1 MGMRFNPPPGWPPA
15 PEGWAPGPG
24 WQPDPWWPPAPPGWP
39 MWVSDESGT
48 PMSLPSAQP
57 TVPPAYPSV
66 VHPSFVY
73 DSPAA
78 STTSGWAVASL
89 VLGIL
94 GGVVWGTICGVVA
107 LRKIRD
113 TGQKGRG
120 MAIAGIILSGLWIV
134 VVVVVVAVAVLH
146 GRFTNLSQPTSTPD
160 GLASSGVTDVHD
172 LAAGD
177 CFGWP
182 HGSVST
188 VTLVPCGQAHDAQ
201 VFAVWALSGSSY
213 PGYNKEVQIETQ
225 GCLARRA
232 SLTAVS
238 TPLEISDFGLTQANW
253 AFGDRSVYCV
263 IISPTPNLKSSLL
276 SANHGQPTSTPGARA
291 GAVNVHALG
300 LVVGDCIDWP
310 SSGSQPIESVPLMPC
325 GQAHNAQVFA
335 MFELSGSGYPGDDAV
350 ALAADQGCAD
360 REASMSAAA
369 SSMQIS
375 YLRPGQADWAIGD
388 RGVTC
393 VAFDQ
398 TPDLTS
404 SILTP

>member
-1 MGMRFNPPPGWPPA
+1 
-15 PEGWAPGPG
+15 
-24 WQPDPWWPPAPPGWP
+24 

-66 VHPSFVY
+66 VHPYFVY

-78 STTSGWAVASL
+78 RTTSGWAVASL

-113 TGQKGRG
+113 TGQQGRG
-120 MAIAGIILSGLWIV
+120 MAIAGIILSGLWVV
-134 VVVVVVAVAVLH
+134 VVVVVVAVAALH
-146 GRFTNLSQPTSTPD
+146 GRFSNLSQPTSTPD
-160 GLASSGVTDVHD
+160 GLAGSGVIDVHD

-238 TPLEISDFGLTQANW
+238 TPLEISTFGLTQANW
-253 AFGDRSVYCV
+253 AFGDRSVWCV

-276 SANHGQPTSTPGARA
+276 SANHGQPTSTPSARA
-291 GAVNVHALG
+291 NAVNVHALG

-310 SSGSQPIESVPLMPC
+310 SSGSQPIESVPLMRC

-335 MFELSGSGYPGDDAV
+335 MFEISGSSYPGDEAV
-350 ALAADQGCAD
+350 ALAADQGCSD